1 MNKKLNVMILEEYCL
16 NKNDME
22 SIFPHAFNIVR
33 SSEDIFDEVKLDAS
47 TVDMIILDE
56 DTQEVIQIWKKLKK
70 STSIPIFLMASK
82 PAIKSQAK
90 SFEAD
95 GIIHE
100 PFDVSSFNKIFN
112 HKSLSKRI

>member
-33 SSEDIFDEVKLDAS
+33 SSDDMFEEVKLETS

-56 DTQEVIQIWKKLKK
+56 DIQEVIQILKKLKN
-70 STSIPIFLMASK
+70 STSIPVFLMASK
-82 PAIKSQAK
+82 PALKNQAK
-90 SFEAD
+90 SFNVD

-100 PFDVSSFNKIFN
+100 PFDISAFNKVFKN
-112 HKSLSKRI
+112 NLYLNAS

>member
-33 SSEDIFDEVKLDAS
+33 SSEDMFEEVKLETS

-56 DTQEVIQIWKKLKK
+56 DTQEVIQILNKLKK

-82 PAIKSQAK
+82 PAIKNQAK
-90 SFEAD
+90 SFNVD

-100 PFDVSSFNKIFN
+100 PFDISSFNKIFN
-112 HKSLSKRI
+112 HKSILKRI

>member
-33 SSEDIFDEVKLDAS
+33 SSDDMFEEVKLGTS
-47 TVDMIILDE
+47 TVDLIILDE
-56 DTQEVIQIWKKLKK
+56 DTQEVIQVLKKLKK
-70 STSIPIFLMASK
+70 STSIPVFLMASK

-90 SFEAD
+90 SFKAD

-100 PFDVSSFNKIFN
+100 PFDVSEFNKVFEN
-112 HKSLSKRI
+112 NVCLKTV